1 MAWTTPSTAVA
12 GSTALTAAFWNQQV
26 RDNVL
31 ASRVFFASAV
41 DTAPRV
47 YSSLGAGADTQVT
60 SLNLPYAAK
69 VADSLIVLQAQIH
82 TSKNQAN
89 RVSGGYLTADGS
101 IITAYQADLGGNRS
115 RFGAGQYLPN
125 GGGVATDL
133 ANVYMT
139 AVYAPAST
147 SSVTY
152 GVKLYNGA
160 TSTQTLYLNQSSG
173 DSNSGDWARTV
184 STLFLWEVA
193 P

>member
-1 MAWTTPSTAVA
+1 MVWTTPATAVA

-160 TSTQTLYLNQSSG
+160 TTTQTLYLNQSSG
-173 DSNSGDWARTV
+173 DSNNADWARTV

>member
-101 IITAYQADLGGNRS
+101 IITAYQADLGGNRA

-173 DSNSGDWARTV
+173 DSNNGDWARTV

>member
-47 YSSLGAGADTQVT
+47 YSSVGAGADTPVT
-60 SLNLPYAAK
+60 SLDLPYAAK